1 MQYRDREKKLKAF
14 SLNIKIQNYWNNWL
28 QYLQI
33 MEDYPYL
40 NKPENTIHKEI
51 KFFKDQ

>member
-1 MQYRDREKKLKAF
+1 
-14 SLNIKIQNYWNNWL
+14 
-28 QYLQI
+28 